1 MQVLIHR
8 IWVIPSKDQGCGFPW
23 IVLSIDPI
31 FLGHPSTCRLLCSS
45 DPSCSSTWIH
55 IDQWKEI
62 RGSPWLIQVGTALC
76 FFFKFAMTHGFCR
89 GLGWWFTIPQSSRY
103 LLRRLFRY
111 VLGVSMPPHKVFG
124 SLGIALQ
131 NQRRKG
137 T

>member
-31 FLGHPSTCRLLCSS
+31 FLGHPSTYRLLCSS
-45 DPSCSSTWIH
+45 DLRVHQLGSTSTRGFCI
-55 IDQWKEI
+55 Q
-62 RGSPWLIQVGTALC
+62 GSPWLIQAGMVLC
-76 FFFKFAMTHGFCR
+76 FFFQFAMTHGFCR